1 MLYSAFRVTGKRPKQ
16 GGHKRKTCSRD
27 GERVGYFE
35 GPPRKRMHC
44 AEEEEE
50 EEEEGPQEEQ
60 EEEEEEEEE
69 KEEEEQEEQEEE
81 QEGEQGEQEQE
92 EQEEE
97 NITPILWM
105 KGPPPIPTHEV
116 VTKILELANLSSDD
130 QQSIQNLLD
139 MIRKSPPTL
148 VPACGED
155 LTLHSL
161 IKKCRSN
168 AGSGHYVSFISMLDY
183 IKLTFHL
190 AK

>member
-1 MLYSAFRVTGKRPKQ
+1 MLYSAFRVTGKCPKQ
-16 GGHKRKTCSRD
+16 GGHKHKTCSRD

-44 AEEEEE
+44 AEGGD
-50 EEEEGPQEEQ
+50 EGPQEE
-60 EEEEEEEEE
+60 E
-69 KEEEEQEEQEEE
+69 
-81 QEGEQGEQEQE
+81 
-92 EQEEE
+92 EEE
-97 NITPILWM
+97 NITPILWI

-183 IKLTFHL
+183 IKLAFHL